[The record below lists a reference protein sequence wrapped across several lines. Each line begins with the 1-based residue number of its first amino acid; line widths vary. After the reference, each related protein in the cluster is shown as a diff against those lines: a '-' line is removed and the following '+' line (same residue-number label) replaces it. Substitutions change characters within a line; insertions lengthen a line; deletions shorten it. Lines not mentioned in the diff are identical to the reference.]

1 MSKKISGGS
10 VVELQGDEM
19 TRIIWELIKEKLI
32 FPYVELDL
40 HSYDLGIENRDATND
55 QVTKDA
61 AEAIKKYNV
70 GVKCATIT
78 PDEKR
83 VEEFKLKQMWKSPN
97 GTIRNILGGTVF
109 REAIICKNIP
119 RLVSGWVKPIIIG
132 RHAYGDQ
139 VSYVGNNL
147 IFHVL
152 FSWPRLSNLYMFYSY
167 LLVSTPIKQSTKLI
181 NACMYNCVFTHI

>member
-1 MSKKISGGS
+1 MSQKIRGGS
-10 VVELQGDEM
+10 VVEMQGDEM

-40 HSYDLGIENRDATND
+40 HSYDLGIENRDATGD

-139 VSYVGNNL
+139 YTYCRSRHSLCLERAFQTRTSNTE
-147 IFHVL
+147 IQ
-152 FSWPRLSNLYMFYSY
+152 RLRHSH
-167 LLVSTPIKQSTKLI
+167 PQKQ
-181 NACMYNCVFTHI
+181 CGQG

>member
-1 MSKKISGGS
+1 MRKGESGVIEVKMSKKIHVGS
-10 VVELQGDEM
+10 VVEMQGDEM

-32 FPYVELDL
+32 LPYVELDL
-40 HSYDLGIENRDATND
+40 HSYDLGIENRD
-55 QVTKDA
+55 

-109 REAIICKNIP
+109 REAIICKTIP
-119 RLVSGWVKPIIIG
+119 DWCQAG
-132 RHAYGDQ
+132 
-139 VSYVGNNL
+139 
-147 IFHVL
+147 
-152 FSWPRLSNLYMFYSY
+152 
-167 LLVSTPIKQSTKLI
+167 
-181 NACMYNCVFTHI
+181 